1 MAQFTGMITCHDA
14 HMPRRVLDALWQLP
28 QWQPMASSQFPS
40 LSFHFFFFLFQN
52 PSPFPYGLLYRRD
65 WNFAIIAE
73 KGKKNEAF
81 NHPRLVLI
89 FSSFSPDWKPS
100 LAFRDEFSLPRGNI
114 FFAKFRSSRSAPL
127 SVKKKMI
134 FPITKGHRS
143 RWRRC
148 GASCWNSFF
157 LVACGGNPKVMP
169 DGIKASYYTVGV
181 YFTVEI
187 TQPEGW
193 STILKKSC
201 AMPNWLL
208 FV

>member
-40 LSFHFFFFLFQN
+40 LSFHFFFFFFKILL
-52 PSPFPYGLLYRRD
+52 PFRTVFSIDGTCHYCRER
-65 WNFAIIAE
+65 E
-73 KGKKNEAF
+73 KKNGAF

-127 SVKKKMI
+127 SVKKKND
-134 FPITKGHRS
+134 F
-143 RWRRC
+143 
-148 GASCWNSFF
+148 
-157 LVACGGNPKVMP
+157 
-169 DGIKASYYTVGV
+169 SYYKRPQKPLKTLRGV
-181 YFTVEI
+181 LLELFF
-187 TQPEGW
+187 
-193 STILKKSC
+193 SCCMRRKSKSD
-201 AMPNWLL
+201 ARWHQS
-208 FV
+208 

>member
-127 SVKKKMI
+127 SVKKKND
-134 FPITKGHRS
+134 F
-143 RWRRC
+143 
-148 GASCWNSFF
+148 
-157 LVACGGNPKVMP
+157 
-169 DGIKASYYTVGV
+169 SYYKRPQKPLKTLRGV
-181 YFTVEI
+181 LLELFF
-187 TQPEGW
+187 
-193 STILKKSC
+193 SCCMRRKSKSD
-201 AMPNWLL
+201 ARWHQS
-208 FV
+208 